1 MKDRVALYDDA
12 IVIERAYR
20 RRRIARADIAGYRM
34 IHRYG
39 PPVIWLQ
46 MRGIRTRE
54 ILLPQYLETDA
65 AFLKWFEGL
74 A

>member
-1 MKDRVALYDDA
+1 
-12 IVIERAYR
+12 
-20 RRRIARADIAGYRM
+20 
-34 IHRYG
+34 
-39 PPVIWLQ
+39 